1 MSSAGQGR
9 GGGAGPFYC
18 KAQDDQE
25 GVLRWEPELQS
36 GQVVLGL
43 TGNILGSAGPGFNL
57 EAGTRILRDRG
68 IQVTSAELS
77 ADLQGVLQDLEIRR
91 YIFLTSRLFTAA
103 LALVCYVCLWL
114 NLYCSLRAL
123 GVAMHWSLGVWVSLA
138 SALGTAGGLLIL
150 HRRRS
155 QLNVNTDVRMAAVNE
170 KLLKHKLLAGLT
182 GCTDRHP
189 TALRLWMVHFDL
201 CPCRQALAELME
213 HWSSSHQLELQSR
226 LSQVCV
232 VVTGSSSQSKEE
244 GKAGLT
250 EEVPLLAS
258 VGRGGGAKQLS
269 VTQCVCL
276 IPNGT
281 PQCSSSCVVLG
292 CSLCHESWVSTG
304 RTSADSHGLQ
314 HCGPREED
322 GAALSH
328 GWPMFLPAF
337 VLFVLFVLGTMNNGC
352 KLVFVFSKLISTP
365 DIMCQKQNSFLSV
378 THILNS

>member
-281 PQCSSSCVVLG
+281 PQELAECLLLSWSGVYVRLLVLG
-292 CSLCHESWVSTG
+292 HLPSAPSQSHAGLSLTACPCQLVQ
-304 RTSADSHGLQ
+304 SALLDS
-314 HCGPREED
+314 
-322 GAALSH
+322 
-328 GWPMFLPAF
+328 
-337 VLFVLFVLGTMNNGC
+337 
-352 KLVFVFSKLISTP
+352 
-365 DIMCQKQNSFLSV
+365 SV
-378 THILNS
+378 PCCPV

>member
-103 LALVCYVCLWL
+103 LAL
-114 NLYCSLRAL
+114 
-123 GVAMHWSLGVWVSLA
+123 
-138 SALGTAGGLLIL
+138 
-150 HRRRS
+150 
-155 QLNVNTDVRMAAVNE
+155 LNVNTDVRMAAVNE

>member
-68 IQVTSAELS
+68 IQTLTAVQVVLCVQSVYSLLSAVHYCQVTSAELS

-103 LALVCYVCLWL
+103 LAL
-114 NLYCSLRAL
+114 
-123 GVAMHWSLGVWVSLA
+123 
-138 SALGTAGGLLIL
+138 
-150 HRRRS
+150 
-155 QLNVNTDVRMAAVNE
+155 LNVNTDVRMAAVNE
-170 KLLKHKLLAGLT
+170 KLLKHNLLAGLT

-232 VVTGSSSQSKEE
+232 VVTGSSSQLKEE

-269 VTQCVCL
+269 VTQCVRL